1 MGYLANRH
9 DARAEGHDSLK
20 PNAGAEREKKAAIR
34 RGLKKRTARAHQESD
49 GMLIVACVNVP
60 WGRRTILASKLSV
73 KWRECE
79 IREGIP
85 TENHISFARSGVA
98 R

>member
-49 GMLIVACVNVP
+49 GMLIVACVKVP
-60 WGRRTILASKLSV
+60 GDEGPSSHPSFQSSG
-73 KWRECE
+73 E